1 MIEVLVVSGAILIV
15 WSVLANYIYKKVKHL
30 PTGECACCAKKG
42 KGIVEQYNRK
52 YKK

>member
-1 MIEVLVVSGAILIV
+1 MIEILVIIGAILIIGG
-15 WSVLANYIYKKVKHL
+15 VLANYIYKKVKHL

-42 KGIVEQYNRK
+42 KGIVDQYNKK